1 MSRSLAALVSTGG
14 APCAPAPPYLPCMT
28 LRLPLFPLGVV
39 LFPARPLRCTSSSRA
54 TGGCS
59 AIALGRARRFGL
71 ALPGVSHEAPSPGT
85 IGCTAEIR
93 GAHALP
99 DGRSNIIVQGGS
111 RFLITRYVDDPAP
124 YLVAMVEQFT
134 DRDDTAP
141 TTATDA
147 RRWHWGFARYA
158 PALRELNDL
167 ESDQRALPTA
177 ATDLSFHVAA
187 ALDSGP
193 GEKQQLLE
201 IRSTVE
207 RIDRLLELLPP
218 LTSEIEAGLR
228 TRRRAP
234 TNGRGHH
241 RPDLQGEGER

>member
-1 MSRSLAALVSTGG
+1 
-14 APCAPAPPYLPCMT
+14 MT

-39 LFPARPLRCTSSSRA
+39 LFPGALLPLHIFEPRYRRMLSDCLARGTP
-54 TGGCS
+54 
-59 AIALGRARRFGL
+59 FGL
-71 ALPGVSHEAPSPGT
+71 ALPGVSHEAPSPGA

-124 YLVAMVEQFT
+124 YLVAMVEQFA

-141 TTATDA
+141 TTAQCEA
-147 RRWHWGFARYA
+147 LALGFARYA

-187 ALDSGP
+187 ALDCGP

-241 RPDLQGEGER
+241 HPDLQGEGER